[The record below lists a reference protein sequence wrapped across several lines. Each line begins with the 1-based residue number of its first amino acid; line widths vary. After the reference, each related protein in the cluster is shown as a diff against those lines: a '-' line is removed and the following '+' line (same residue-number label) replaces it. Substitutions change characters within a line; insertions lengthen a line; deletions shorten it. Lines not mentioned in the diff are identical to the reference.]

1 MTRASCKRRGPWW
14 SAGERWPSHHRRVG
28 MDRRTRARFFRR
40 LAVAALLVLV
50 VTASGISAAAW
61 MLAGRFGLVGWT
73 AAIPGVLVLFAAGA
87 ALTVMFGAM
96 RRFTSPLGAVMDAAD
111 RVAEGDYGVR
121 VQEDGPLPMRALA
134 HSFNT
139 MTGRLQNA
147 DRLRRDLMADV
158 AHELRTPLSVLQGRL
173 EGLLDGVYARD
184 DGQLSQLLEET
195 RVLSTLIE
203 DLRTLALSD
212 AGALPLHK
220 EPTDVAGLVQ
230 DVVLS
235 MQTGFTRKSVALTV
249 SASTG
254 SWPIDLDPLRIREVL
269 TNLLANALRHT
280 GTGGAVTVS
289 VINTEEGVEIG
300 VMDTGEGMSAEELR
314 RMFDRF
320 HKGSA
325 SHGSGL
331 GLTIAKGIVTAHG
344 GEITASSQP
353 GRGTTVAF
361 TLPARGDQDQSVDGM
376 SR

>member
-1 MTRASCKRRGPWW
+1 
-14 SAGERWPSHHRRVG
+14 
-28 MDRRTRARFFRR
+28 MDQRTRARFFRR
-40 LAVAALLVLV
+40 LALAALLVLV
-50 VTASGISAAAW
+50 VTVSGIVAATW

-73 AAIPGVLVLFAAGA
+73 AAIPAVLVLFAAGA
-87 ALTVMFGAM
+87 VFAMMFGAM

-121 VQEDGPLPMRALA
+121 VQEYGPPPMRALT
-134 HSFNT
+134 HSFNA
-139 MTGRLQNA
+139 MTVRLQNA

-184 DGQLSQLLEET
+184 DGQISQLLEET

-212 AGALPLHK
+212 ADALPLHK
-220 EPTDVAGLVQ
+220 EPTDVVGLVQ
-230 DVVLS
+230 DIVLS
-235 MQTGFTRKSVALTV
+235 MQTEASRKSVALTM
-249 SASTG
+249 SAPTDNAL
-254 SWPIDLDPLRIREVL
+254 IDLDPLRIREVL

-289 VINTEEGVEIG
+289 VNNTNAGLGIS
-300 VMDTGEGMSAEELR
+300 VMDDGEGMSPEELKR
-314 RMFDRF
+314 IFDRF
-320 HKGSA
+320 HKGST

-344 GEITASSQP
+344 GDITASSQP
-353 GRGTTVAF
+353 GEGTTVAF
-361 TLPARGDQDQSVDGM
+361 TLP
-376 SR
+376 SRAG